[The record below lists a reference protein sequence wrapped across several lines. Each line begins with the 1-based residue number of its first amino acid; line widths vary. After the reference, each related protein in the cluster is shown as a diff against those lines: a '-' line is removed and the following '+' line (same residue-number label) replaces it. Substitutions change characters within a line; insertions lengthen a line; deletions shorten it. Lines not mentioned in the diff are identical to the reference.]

1 MQVCDCLVL
10 VGGDI
15 GNSVMRYGVTAPEVA
30 ILRSIYGDDAVRD
43 IVIKSNEKI
52 DHATERDRLSLTYKE
67 DVVAAMFGKF
77 GDLPETLA
85 EARVQDDLIVGDE
98 SKKGGKKK
106 NPEQTAEQPETAG
119 SDEQQPAGE

>member
-30 ILRSIYGDDAVRD
+30 ILRSIHGNDAVRE
-43 IVIKSNEKI
+43 IVIKANEKV
-52 DHATERDRLSLTYKE
+52 DHAGERDRLSLTYKE
-67 DVVAAMFGKF
+67 EVVAGLFGKF

-85 EARVQDDLIVGDE
+85 DARVEDDLIVGDE

-106 NPEQTAEQPETAG
+106 TAEQAEQPETS

>member
-15 GNSVMRYGVTAPEVA
+15 GKSVMRYGVTAPEVA
-30 ILRSIYGDDAVRD
+30 ILRSIHGDDAVRD

-52 DHATERDRLSLTYKE
+52 DSLAERDRLTLTYKE
-67 DVVAAMFGKF
+67 EIIAGLFGKF

-85 EARVQDDLIVGDE
+85 DARVQDDLIVGDE
-98 SKKGGKKK
+98 TTGKKAGKKK
-106 NPEQTAEQPETAG
+106 ADQPEAA
-119 SDEQQPAGE
+119 EQQPGE

>member
-30 ILRSIYGDDAVRD
+30 ILRSIHGNDAVRE
-43 IVIKSNEKI
+43 IVIKANEKV
-52 DHATERDRLSLTYKE
+52 DHAGERDRLSLTYKE
-67 DVVAAMFGKF
+67 EVVAGLFGKF

-85 EARVQDDLIVGDE
+85 EARVEDDLIVGDE

-106 NPEQTAEQPETAG
+106 SAEQPEQPETS